1 MLLSALL
8 LASSPALAFT
18 PDVSQLQSVPLH
30 MVHAP
35 LAKAIESAATKGEP
49 YRFAVRADFSLALTD
64 GTWDQIDASTS
75 RWRMRVT
82 SPGAQSLNL
91 EFARFHLPEGAS
103 LWLYDL
109 DGKMIQGP
117 YTAADQTPEGKLW
130 TAIVPG
136 DQLVLELRVP
146 TADRDDV
153 QLALG
158 AVNHG
163 FRGFGK
169 ALGDPDPEAGPGIG
183 LGASGSC
190 NIDSICPQGN
200 GWRPQIRAV
209 ARYTLGG
216 NVLCTG
222 QLINDVPQ
230 DEIPY
235 FLTANHCEIGQAGTP
250 ASSMVVYWRFENS
263 VCNGADNADPTFT
276 QSGSTLIA
284 SDSKSDFALVR
295 LNHQPAAS
303 FNVYFTGW
311 SAAGAF
317 PTSGAVFHH
326 PSGDAKKLAIY
337 DANSPAQPIKNQIP
351 FNGDTVDTWEVTY
364 SQGTTE
370 QGSSGGGLLDQNHHL
385 IGTLSAGEA
394 SCSQITGSDDY
405 GRFDVAWNT
414 KTSSSQQLKHWL
426 DPNNT
431 GTLIVDGHEPTVNTN
446 HQPIAVGDN
455 EIVGENS
462 AQIVFDPRANDSDS
476 DGDPLTITAIGT
488 PAHGTASILSNG
500 TRVGYTPATGYVGSD
515 SLSYTISDGHGGT
528 ASADISINVSAAPP
542 SGGGGGGG
550 AMSPLMLL
558 IGFAGT
564 FLRRRI
570 ASR

>member
-1 MLLSALL
+1 
-8 LASSPALAFT
+8 
-18 PDVSQLQSVPLH
+18 
-30 MVHAP
+30 
-35 LAKAIESAATKGEP
+35 
-49 YRFAVRADFSLALTD
+49 ADLPLALTD
-64 GTWDQIDASTS
+64 GTWDLLDASTS
-75 RWRMRVT
+75 RWRMRVS

-91 EFARFHLPEGAS
+91 ELARFHLPQGAA
-103 LWLYDL
+103 LFLYDV
-109 DGKMIQGP
+109 DGKRVQGP
-117 YTAADQTPEGKLW
+117 YTAADHTPEGKLW

-136 DQLVLELRVP
+136 DQLVLELHVP
-146 TADRDDV
+146 SAKRDEV

-169 ALGDPDPEAGPGIG
+169 ALGDPDPEAGGGVG
-183 LGASGSC
+183 LGASGAC
-190 NIDSICPQGN
+190 NIDTICPQGDA
-200 GWRPQIRAV
+200 WRPQIRAV
-209 ARYTLGG
+209 ARYSLGG

-235 FLTANHCEIGQAGTP
+235 FLTANHCEIGQPGTP

-263 VCNGADNADPTFT
+263 QCNGADDADPTFT

-295 LNHQPAAS
+295 LNHQPDAS
-303 FNVYFTGW
+303 FNVYFQGW
-311 SAAGAF
+311 SASGAF

-337 DANSPAQPIKNQIP
+337 DGSSPVQPIKNQIP

-370 QGSSGGGLLDQNHHL
+370 QGSSGGGLLDQNHRL

-394 SCSQITGSDDY
+394 SCSDLSGTDDY
-405 GRFDVAWNT
+405 GRFDVAWAT
-414 KTSSSQQLKHWL
+414 KSANNHQLKHWL

-431 GTLIVDGHEPTVNTN
+431 GSITINGREPTADVN

-455 EIVGENS
+455 EVVVQNS
-462 AQIVFDPRANDSDS
+462 AQVVFDPRLNDSDA
-476 DGDPLTITAIGT
+476 DGDPLTITAVGT
-488 PAHGTASILSNG
+488 PSHGTASILS
-500 TRVGYTPATGYVGSD
+500 
-515 SLSYTISDGHGGT
+515 
-528 ASADISINVSAAPP
+528 
-542 SGGGGGGG
+542 
-550 AMSPLMLL
+550 
-558 IGFAGT
+558 
-564 FLRRRI
+564 
-570 ASR
+570 